1 MQHFYDG
8 QIRRYLGQVIRM
20 LSGFKYKAADGTE
33 TTVPVVYGD
42 MTRQVG
48 AIIRD
53 NSENKIA
60 SAPRIA
66 VYITGLSMDRGRL
79 SDATFVS
86 KVHIRQRE
94 KTFDS
99 DGNVTGYTQQQG
111 DNYTVERLMPT
122 PYKLSIKADIWSTNT
137 DQKLQIMEQILM
149 LFNPSL
155 EIQTTDNF
163 IDWTSLS
170 VVEITDITF
179 SSRSIPVGAESEID
193 IGSLTF
199 ETPIW
204 ISPPTKVKKL
214 GVVTDI
220 VMNIFDDNG
229 GSSFDGAPSTQEFIN
244 IGNYGVLAYNNT
256 LTLLKYTN
264 AVSSDDTADEVFSR
278 TGPDVS
284 WQTIFDQYPGK
295 FRNDIS
301 QIFLLQENGNKV
313 VGRLM
318 QNPTDPD
325 DTTKL
330 YVNWDRD
337 TFPTDTLI
345 NSTYYPV
352 NDEPNGPPNGRVNA
366 IIDPTRFNP
375 RPKLVDGTL
384 GWPSRGRRYLILEN
398 IGDFETHIKEYSF
411 ITEAKISIIDTN
423 IPFTIKKTVK
433 DPLDLSKN
441 KIIDVNQI
449 YEVLIYIDEEINGEI
464 ISSSI
469 PSTNYSVTN
478 LAGILRINFIPNFF
492 IDSGITVRYSVEFI
506 SDFDSDT
513 DPTTWTPQRQV
524 RPAAWKNQN
533 GTDFYA
539 NANDIIEWN
548 GNAWEIVLSKAER
561 DAVTLPIYVTN
572 ENTGIQYKF
581 IDDVWVKSFEGEYS
595 KGQWRLVF

>member
-1 MQHFYDG
+1 MQHYYDG

-53 NSENKIA
+53 NSENKIP

-86 KVHIRQRE
+86 KVHIRERE
-94 KTFDS
+94 KSYDV
-99 DGNVTGYTQQQG
+99 DGNFTGYTQQQG

-163 IDWTSLS
+163 VDWTSLS

-220 VMNIFDDNG
+220 VMSIFDDAGNL
-229 GSSFDGAPSTQEFIN
+229 SFDGLPAAQEFVN
-244 IGNYGVLAYNNT
+244 IGNYGVLVYNNT
-256 LTLLKYTN
+256 LTLLKYANT
-264 AVSSDDTADEVFSR
+264 VSSDDTEDVVFSKA
-278 TGPDVS
+278 GPEVS
-284 WQTIFDQYPGK
+284 WQVIFDQYPGK

-301 QIFLLQENGNKV
+301 QIFLLQENGNKI

-318 QNPTDPD
+318 RNPLDVD
-325 DTTKL
+325 DSTVL
-330 YVNWDRD
+330 YVNWDQD
-337 TFPTDTLI
+337 TFPTNTPIESDTLNI
-345 NSTYYPV
+345 TRGTIDAV
-352 NDEPNGPPNGRVNA
+352 
-366 IIDPTRFNP
+366 IDPTRYNP
-375 RPKLVDGTL
+375 RPRLPDGTL
-384 GWPSRGRRYLILEN
+384 GYPENGTRYLILEG
-398 IGDFETHIKEYSF
+398 IGAD
-411 ITEAKISIIDTN
+411 
-423 IPFTIKKTVK
+423 
-433 DPLDLSKN
+433 
-441 KIIDVNQI
+441 
-449 YEVLIYIDEEINGEI
+449 INDDG
-464 ISSSI
+464 
-469 PSTNYSVTN
+469 P
-478 LAGILRINFIPNFF
+478 
-492 IDSGITVRYSVEFI
+492 D
-506 SDFDSDT
+506 
-513 DPTTWTPQRQV
+513 
-524 RPAAWKNQN
+524 AWKSRANA
-533 GTDFYA
+533 DFLA
-539 NANDIIEWN
+539 DANDIIEWN
-548 GNAWEIVLSKAER
+548 GNAWEKVLSQVER
-561 DAVTLPIYVTN
+561 DAVDGAIYVTN
-572 ENTGIQYKF
+572 LRTGIQYKF
-581 IDDVWVKSFEGEYS
+581 LDDVWSKSFEGEYP
-595 KGQWRLVF
+595 KGLWRLVF